1 MKQSR
6 KTRHDS
12 QPEARKNGRFPL
24 NELKNRCGLTT
35 EMLVKYTRSFWWTRI
50 HSKMRNENDSLKA
63 NDAVFQ
69 GIYDKENTLE
79 SARKNWKMSMIWC
92 YKSTSTEQTWI
103 VHFSTS
109 TLIAFIQDHSDW
121 LYDWFLSPFSSSL
134 SVSVLAFETA
144 HLV

>member
-6 KTRHDS
+6 KTRRYS
-12 QPEARKNGRFPL
+12 RPEAWKNGRFPL
-24 NELKNRCGLTT
+24 NELKNRCGLMT
-35 EMLVKYTRSFWWTRI
+35 EMLVKYTRSLWWTRI

-63 NDAVFQ
+63 NDAAFQ
-69 GIYDKENTLE
+69 GIHDKENTLQ
-79 SARKNWKMSMIWC
+79 SAHKNWKMSMTWC
-92 YKSTSTEQTWI
+92 YKSTSTEEASI
-103 VHFSTS
+103 VHFPTS

-134 SVSVLAFETA
+134 SVYVLAFETV